1 MTLSAPE
8 VFEADGL
15 AALALGVVLAGVPL
29 GEVFETLLV
38 DPVFIAVEPVGAA
51 VDPVEVITTP
61 DPDPDPEAP
70 L

>member
-15 AALALGVVLAGVPL
+15 AALALGVVVAPPF
-29 GEVFETLLV
+29 GEVVGPLLV
-38 DPVFIAVEPVGAA
+38 DPVFIAGEPVGAA
-51 VDPVEVITTP
+51 VDPVEVMTTP

>member
-15 AALALGVVLAGVPL
+15 AALALGVVVAGVCF
-29 GEVFETLLV
+29 GEVVEPLLV
-38 DPVFIAVEPVGAA
+38 DPVFIAVESVEAA
-51 VDPVEVITTP
+51 VNPVEVITTP

>member
-29 GEVFETLLV
+29 GEVFEPLLV